1 MMQMVKLA
9 REDEK
14 PGKRKGDEGNSKEKG
29 SARMAKKRR
38 VPKKGGEKLVYKTL
52 SSSFEL

>member
-1 MMQMVKLA
+1 MMQMVRLA